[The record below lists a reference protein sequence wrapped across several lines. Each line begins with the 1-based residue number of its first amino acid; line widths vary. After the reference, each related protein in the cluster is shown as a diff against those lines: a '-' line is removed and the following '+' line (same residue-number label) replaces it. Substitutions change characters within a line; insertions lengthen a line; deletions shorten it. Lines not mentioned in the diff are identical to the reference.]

1 MLQSKIDKPYEKHNC
16 SRICQGDILRDYTH
30 SIISPS
36 SVVEELSFP
45 YLIVLTQDCDLQ
57 QCFKA
62 IAELT
67 EGDNKINPFLPH
79 VLVIPAFPAE
89 QAREGTHL
97 TEIFNITQDRINSDR
112 WKKIL
117 DNQEDR
123 YHFLPNYQP
132 LQVPNLLLDF
142 KTYFTIDTEDLKGV
156 FSKYYLAT
164 VNELFREHL
173 SQRFCNY
180 LSRIGLPDLQKTN

>member
-1 MLQSKIDKPYEKHNC
+1 MLQSKIDKPYEKHDC

-30 SIISPS
+30 SIVSAS

-45 YLIVLTQDCDLQ
+45 YLIVVTQDCDLQ

-62 IAELT
+62 LAELT
-67 EGDNKINPFLPH
+67 DGDNKINPFLPH

-97 TEIFNITQDRINSDR
+97 TEIFKITQDRINSYR
-112 WKKIL
+112 WNIIS
-117 DNQEDR
+117 DNKEDR

-142 KTYFTIDTEDLKGV
+142 KTYFTIDTEDLRGV
-156 FSKYYLAT
+156 FPKYYLAT
-164 VNELFREHL
+164 INELFREHL
-173 SQRFCNY
+173 SQSDLPPISRT
-180 LSRIGLPDLQKTN
+180 LS